1 MENTRH
7 STITLMN
14 KQELELPE
22 DLVMFIIVY
31 ILRINNNV
39 KLLIYYV
46 TVMRI
51 IYTSQYM
58 YYQQTNE
65 QKLPQD
71 IEIYCNTEKLY
82 YKIIDPLIKTSYKPT
97 LHNTSA
103 NQKTLGGFS
112 HDSMKSCALHNS
124 HSYVFLN
131 SDIRYSKCSVIKR
144 NESCIN

>member
-7 STITLMN
+7 STIKLMN

-51 IYTSQYM
+51 IYTS
-58 YYQQTNE
+58 
-65 QKLPQD
+65 
-71 IEIYCNTEKLY
+71 
-82 YKIIDPLIKTSYKPT
+82 
-97 LHNTSA
+97 
-103 NQKTLGGFS
+103 
-112 HDSMKSCALHNS
+112 
-124 HSYVFLN
+124 
-131 SDIRYSKCSVIKR
+131 
-144 NESCIN
+144 